1 MKIFDSIKHIIFNFF
16 SRIKRWS
23 LFSLNDKLESFKIA
37 LSAIKANKTRGVLTA
52 LGIIIGIL
60 AVVTTMT
67 VANGLGNNF
76 KESISAIG
84 SDVLYVSRMP
94 WVFTGNFFEFRNRP
108 ELTFKENE
116 KLEQRLQNAIA
127 VNPTTGTNRNIK
139 YRSDVLENVPV
150 LGTTDKQMFVSQA
163 VPEFGRFLTVL
174 DGQYKKA
181 VCVIGSEIKEMLFK
195 DMDPINKKMKIG
207 RYTFRIIG
215 VMEKQGSAGFF
226 GGPNFDRQIFIPIST
241 FIKAFGSQNRQ
252 FSFAVKAPGQ
262 AYMDDF
268 RYELIGEMRKI
279 RKLKPTEVDN
289 FSINTM
295 DTLMNAYNNIMGV
308 VVLIGLIITSVSLFV
323 GGIGVMNIMFVSVT
337 ERTREIGIRKAV
349 GAKRRAILAQFL
361 FESSIICLIGGAIG
375 VLLSFGVA
383 SVINKLVLPASVSLP
398 IVLVALSIS
407 FLVGILS
414 GIIPAFRACRLDP
427 IEALR
432 YE

>member
-1 MKIFDSIKHIIFNFF
+1 MMFAIHEKI
-16 SRIKRWS
+16 
-23 LFSLNDKLESFKIA
+23 ESFKIA
-37 LSAIKANKTRGVLTA
+37 LSAIKANKTRGILTA

-94 WVFTGNFFEFRNRP
+94 WIITGNFFEFRNRP
-108 ELTFKENE
+108 NLTFKQGE
-116 KLEQRLQNAIA
+116 KLERRLKSSRA
-127 VNPTTGTNRNIK
+127 VNPTTGTNTNIK
-139 YRSDVLENVPV
+139 YRSKVLEGVPV
-150 LGTTDKQMFVSQA
+150 IGTTDKQIFVSSSL
-163 VPEFGRFLTVL
+163 PENGRFLTTL
-174 DGQYKKA
+174 DVQYKKF
-181 VCVIGSEIKEMLFK
+181 VCVIGDDIKDHLFK

-207 RYTFRIIG
+207 RYNFRVIG

-226 GGPNFDRQIFIPIST
+226 GGPNFDRQIFVPIST
-241 FIKAFGSQNRQ
+241 FMKAYGSSNRQ
-252 FSFAVKAPGQ
+252 FNIAVKAPRQ
-262 AYMDDF
+262 EEMEDF

-279 RKLKPTEVDN
+279 RKLKPTEQDN

-295 DTLMNAYNNIMGV
+295 DTLMNAYNNVMGV
-308 VVLIGLIITSVSLFV
+308 VMIIGLIITSISLFV

-349 GAKRRAILAQFL
+349 GAKRRAILTQFL
-361 FESSIICLIGGAIG
+361 FESSAICLVGGTIG
-375 VLLSFGVA
+375 VILSFGVA
-383 SVINKLVLPASVSLP
+383 MLINKLLLPASVSMP
-398 IVLVALSIS
+398 IVVVALTISI
-407 FLVGILS
+407 LVGVLS
-414 GIIPAFRACRLDP
+414 GIIPAFRASRLNP